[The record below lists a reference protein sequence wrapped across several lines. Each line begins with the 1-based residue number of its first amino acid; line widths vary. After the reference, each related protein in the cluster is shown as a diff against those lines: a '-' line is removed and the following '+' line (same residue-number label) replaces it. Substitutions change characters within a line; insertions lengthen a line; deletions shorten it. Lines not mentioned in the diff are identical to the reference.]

1 MKVSDYIIDFLV
13 KEKVTHVFE
22 VCGGAL
28 AHILDSLYGRSD
40 IKTISVHHEQA
51 AAIAAEGFARVKGD
65 IGVALA
71 TSGPG
76 ATNLLTG
83 IASCFFDSIPSVYI
97 TGQVNLNEFKHQ
109 RPVRQI
115 GFQETDIVEIA
126 RPIVKDAIFVTNPQ
140 KIRYALEKA
149 FFLARSGR
157 PGPVLLDI
165 PMDIQRSECSS
176 NKMEPY
182 RPARKE
188 KATSGILKKDI
199 KRIVAK
205 LNRAS
210 KPVILVGGGVIL
222 SHAQKALSNFISRHK
237 IPVVSSLL
245 GLDCLKNR
253 NDFVG
258 MIGTYGNRYANL
270 TVANSDFLLCL
281 GTRLDTRQTGT
292 MPLTFAKKAFK
303 IHVDIDPHEL
313 NNKVKVDVAIRAD
326 IKDFLSALEKQDIRL
341 SSDKL
346 FRWKKKINSLRNSYP
361 SFLKSDH
368 KPIDPNFF
376 IHQVSRFLSPHC
388 VITADI
394 GQNQIWTAQSLAL
407 KASQRFLTQGGMGT
421 MGSSLP
427 MAIGACFA
435 RAKKTVVA
443 IMGDGG
449 FQLNIQELQTIIHH
463 RLPIKIILLNNFCYG
478 MVRQF
483 QQQYFN
489 SRYQSTLLGYSCPNF
504 QKVVSAY
511 GIPVYKL
518 DKNAQTLNTLKSF
531 FSLKGPAFLEVII
544 PQNTLVLPKL
554 SVNKP
559 IEEQDPALS
568 LEELKSFFT

>member
-1 MKVSDYIIDFLV
+1 MKVSDFIIDFLV

-28 AHILDSLYGRSD
+28 AHILDSLHGRSD

-109 RPVRQI
+109 KPVRQI

-149 FFLARSGR
+149 FYLARSGR

-165 PMDIQRSECSS
+165 PMDIQRSECSL
-176 NKMEPY
+176 NTMGPY
-182 RPARKE
+182 RPQRKE
-188 KATSGILKKDI
+188 KTTSCILKKDI

-205 LNRAS
+205 LYRAS
-210 KPVILVGGGVIL
+210 KPVILVGGGVSL
-222 SHAQKALSNFISRHK
+222 SHAQEAFSNFISRHK

-245 GLDCLKNR
+245 GLDCLKSR

-313 NNKVKVDVAIRAD
+313 NNKVKVDVAIQAD
-326 IKDFLSALEKQDIRL
+326 IKDFLSALEKQDICL

-346 FRWKKKINSLRNSYP
+346 VRWKKKINSLRNSYP
-361 SFLKSDH
+361 SFSKSDR
-368 KPIDPNFF
+368 KTIDPNYF
-376 IHQVSRFLSPHC
+376 IHQVSRFLSPRC

-435 RAKKTVVA
+435 RDKKTVVA
-443 IMGDGG
+443 ITGDGG

-554 SVNKP
+554 SVSKP